1 VVSVRASIALPDKR
15 GGKVHSTDTP
25 LTQEQSQAL
34 DAAREL
40 VVAGM
45 PVFLAPAC
53 TPDCPL
59 PDHDGQGWHIPR
71 GWPDTPLDPPWR
83 AIDMWRPGDALA
95 AVCGHT
101 LDALDV
107 DPRNGGDVTAVAL
120 REAGLIPHVY
130 AAAATPSG
138 GAHWFV
144 AALGEHKDNSGRLGQ
159 GVDYQGGAPD
169 GSGRGFVFI
178 APTVRPS
185 QVDGVPRPYVWLR
198 RPDAAVI
205 REGIDGDDSGAA
217 LADMLRRE
225 RPVRAVGRAS
235 VPHPRFATATRR
247 YTMAEAEAYVWP
259 RVQAFAEQ
267 GYDQANYNARL
278 NDLAV
283 MLGHFVPHF
292 LSRQAAEESLYDAA
306 AACGCVAAPPG
317 YRYRAMGERGVRAT
331 IASGLDRG
339 QVEPYQLDDPGGPG
353 KGDAD
358 PNGPADVATWVPAD
372 LGAVLDGTHEPE
384 VASLMPREDGVCLL
398 YAGRVHSFHGESE
411 SGKSMLAQLECARV
425 LRTGGRATYI
435 DFESDAVTVVTR
447 LLAMQVPPTQLK
459 THFSYIRPDAPP
471 SDAIEREPFEALM
484 SAPCDLAIID
494 GVTEA
499 MGVFGTVEK
508 STENDQVALW
518 LRRFPRQLA
527 VRTGAAVVLV
537 DHVTKNADTRGR
549 FAIGGQQKMNGLD
562 GTAYVIEVRKPLGR
576 GMTGAVS
583 MRIGKDRPGSIRPHC
598 GVWRASDRT
607 QEATY
612 VVISSGPDGG
622 DIRAQFRQPR
632 ADVPALG
639 QLMEAVSIYLE
650 GQPEPASQNQIVN
663 AVTGKEKE
671 IRYAANA
678 LAEQGFV
685 EIARGPNSALLHKS
699 LAPYRMPK
707 DDSDG

>member
-1 VVSVRASIALPDKR
+1 
-15 GGKVHSTDTP
+15 VHSTDTP

-40 VVAGM
+40 VAAGM

-95 AVCGHT
+95 AVCGHV

-159 GVDYQGGAPD
+159 GIDYQGGAPD
-169 GSGRGFVFI
+169 GTGRGFVFI

-198 RPDAAVI
+198 RPDATVI

-217 LADMLRRE
+217 LADMLRTA

-259 RVQAFAEQ
+259 RVRAFAEQ

-283 MLGHFVPHF
+283 MLGHFVPAF
-292 LSRQAAEESLYDAA
+292 VSRDDAEATLYDAA
-306 AACGCVAAPPG
+306 MACGCVAAPPG

-339 QVEPYQLDDPGGPG
+339 QAEPYRLDDPGGPG
-353 KGDAD
+353 KGDD
-358 PNGPADVATWVPAD
+358 PPDVSAGDAVDALLAEMLSVEELLTMPNPRPLVAGLLDLDTASWLIGKPGSYKSFVALDLAAHVGTGKPWHGHDVTQGEVVYIVAEGVGGTRLRVAAWQRVHGPMTGVRFLPRPVQAGDANAWAVLVEACRRVGPALVIIDTQARVTVGMDENDNTEMGGYIERADEIKRATGACVLTVHHIGRNGTDARGASAIDGAQDAELRIERTADRRVTIHMDKAKDADDAVKVELELLKVDGGVDPETLRDLSSLVVVPVGTLPLVISRPWLDELVPNQAAIVGVLAD
-372 LGAVLDGTHEPE
+372 HAPHAGATKPE
-384 VASLMPREDGVCLL
+384 V
-398 YAGRVHSFHGESE
+398 
-411 SGKSMLAQLECARV
+411 
-425 LRTGGRATYI
+425 RA
-435 DFESDAVTVVTR
+435 
-447 LLAMQVPPTQLK
+447 LLA
-459 THFSYIRPDAPP
+459 
-471 SDAIEREPFEALM
+471 ERYPM
-484 SAPCDLAIID
+484 
-494 GVTEA
+494 
-499 MGVFGTVEK
+499 
-508 STENDQVALW
+508 
-518 LRRFPRQLA
+518 
-527 VRTGAAVVLV
+527 VRTSF
-537 DHVTKNADTRGR
+537 N
-549 FAIGGQQKMNGLD
+549 
-562 GTAYVIEVRKPLGR
+562 TAWDALLGK
-576 GMTGAVS
+576 G
-583 MRIGKDRPGSIRPHC
+583 I
-598 GVWRASDRT
+598 
-607 QEATY
+607 
-612 VVISSGPDGG
+612 ISRVG
-622 DIRAQFRQPR
+622 
-632 ADVPALG
+632 
-639 QLMEAVSIYLE
+639 
-650 GQPEPASQNQIVN
+650 ASQRWVLTSM
-663 AVTGKEKE
+663 VP
-671 IRYAANA
+671 
-678 LAEQGFV
+678 V
-685 EIARGPNSALLHKS
+685 EPDLSSQHVGLTE
-699 LAPYRMPK
+699 
-707 DDSDG
+707 

>member
-1 VVSVRASIALPDKR
+1 M
-15 GGKVHSTDTP
+15 HSTDTP

-40 VVAGM
+40 VAAGV

-53 TPDCPL
+53 TPDCSL

-95 AVCGHT
+95 AVCGHV

-159 GVDYQGGAPD
+159 GIDYQGGAPD
-169 GSGRGFVFI
+169 GTGRGFVFI

-225 RPVRAVGRAS
+225 RPARVIGRAS
-235 VPHPRFATATRR
+235 VPSTRFATATRR

-283 MLGHFVPHF
+283 MLGHFVPAF
-292 LSRQAAEESLYDAA
+292 IAREAAEESLYAAA

-339 QVEPYQLDDPGGPG
+339 QAEPYQFDDPGSPG
-353 KGDAD
+353 KGDDPPDVSADGRKVDLMPYLDGSYIAPEPAVGGELEGSRFLLYPGRWHTMIASTGAGKSWWALWHAVTEMRRGNVVTYAHFEEASPVITLERLRAVAPEMDNETICKLLVWLDCTRAWADGEFAAALPPDSRLVILDGINAAATAHRGD
-358 PNGPADVATWVPAD
+358 PNSPEGVAAYRARFVAPACAQGAAVLSLGHPPKGRDRQDERHGFGSTAWLDEVDGVGFRMRAAKSGPVRRGHDGAADIYCVKD
-372 LGAVLDGTHEPE
+372 RGGAVEARGQRD
-384 VASLMPREDGVCLL
+384 D
-398 YAGRVHSFHGESE
+398 GESRE
-411 SGKSMLAQLECARV
+411 GWTYLGRFHVDSSPGHANTSAWMTGPSLV
-425 LRTGGRATYI
+425 TGGR
-435 DFESDAVTVVTR
+435 VVTDSR
-447 LLAMQVPPTQLK
+447 GSDEAKVLAA
-459 THFSYIRPDAPP
+459 IRELAERGQPATVRAVRGQSEVGHERADL
-471 SDAIEREPFEALM
+471 AIERLKF
-484 SAPCDLAIID
+484 
-494 GVTEA
+494 
-499 MGVFGTVEK
+499 
-508 STENDQVALW
+508 
-518 LRRFPRQLA
+518 
-527 VRTGAAVVLV
+527 
-537 DHVTKNADTRGR
+537 
-549 FAIGGQQKMNGLD
+549 D
-562 GTAYVIEVRKPLGR
+562 GTIIETSGAR
-576 GMTGAVS
+576 GA
-583 MRIGKDRPGSIRPHC
+583 RLFSIVP
-598 GVWRASDRT
+598 VTTVPED
-607 QEATY
+607 Q
-612 VVISSGPDGG
+612 D
-622 DIRAQFRQPR
+622 DR
-632 ADVPALG
+632 AD
-639 QLMEAVSIYLE
+639 
-650 GQPEPASQNQIVN
+650 
-663 AVTGKEKE
+663 
-671 IRYAANA
+671 RD
-678 LAEQGFV
+678 
-685 EIARGPNSALLHKS
+685 R
-699 LAPYRMPK
+699 AP
-707 DDSDG
+707 